1 MFGKEVDGIRVYKTL
16 IWSFCCKKLRTCRKE
31 TILKISRVFKKLL
44 TVLVMMSI
52 LAAISTIPSY
62 AYSINAYSINEN
74 YYLFKNDELNSFSDK
89 MVDNEGNIVREIFED
104 AYIDKLWL
112 INHDNLTNRDSFH
125 LANNVYRANIGTSQD
140 GIARNA
146 QIAEVQGQY

>member
-1 MFGKEVDGIRVYKTL
+1 
-16 IWSFCCKKLRTCRKE
+16 
-31 TILKISRVFKKLL
+31 
-44 TVLVMMSI
+44 MMSI